1 MLAAGGRNDGG
12 RLREELPDPA
22 ELVCRGDGL
31 EAGTRL
37 VGFDQFLRERV
48 EAAHCF
54 LHRDL
59 PAECFGGYRLTAAR
73 RTAFQSSVRDYG
85 QTMPYLVFI
94 GCCLIWGSTFLA
106 IRIGN
111 EAVPPVWAATLR
123 LAIAAPLLAG
133 LVLATRQHFP
143 RGPALRGALL
153 FGFFNFGVNLALLY
167 WGERVVPSGIAA
179 VLYATVPLSTALIA
193 AAMGVERLIPRK
205 LIAAVVAIVGVAI
218 IFAGELKLDVPIE
231 GLIAVFLAATAASL
245 SSVFLKRAPQPSAIA
260 ANAVGAAIGAVVCAA
275 ASIIIGEDHAL
286 PSTIAGWWP
295 ILYLTVAGSL
305 GAYVL
310 YTWLVQHWPVTSASM
325 VGVVVPVIAV
335 ILGAL
340 AKQEQRSPES
350 YVGAVVVL
358 FAVLIALQPWAGT
371 RYAGRAAVA
380 K

>member
-1 MLAAGGRNDGG
+1 
-12 RLREELPDPA
+12 
-22 ELVCRGDGL
+22 
-31 EAGTRL
+31 
-37 VGFDQFLRERV
+37 
-48 EAAHCF
+48 
-54 LHRDL
+54 
-59 PAECFGGYRLTAAR
+59 
-73 RTAFQSSVRDYG
+73 
-85 QTMPYLVFI
+85 MPYLVFI

-123 LAIAAPLLAG
+123 LVLAAPLLAG
-133 LVLATRQHFP
+133 LVLVTRQRFP

-153 FGFFNFGVNLALLY
+153 FGFFNFGVNLSLLY

-193 AAMGVERLIPRK
+193 AALGVERLVPRK

-231 GLIAVFLAATAASL
+231 GLVAVFLAATAASL

-260 ANAVGAAIGAVVCAA
+260 ANAVGAGIGAVVCLVV
-275 ASIIIGEDHAL
+275 SVVIGEDHTL
-286 PSTIAGWWP
+286 PSTVSGWWP
-295 ILYLTVAGSL
+295 IVYLTIAGSL

-310 YTWLVQHWPVTSASM
+310 YTWLVQHWPVTNASM

-335 ILGAL
+335 ILGAV
-340 AKQEQRSPES
+340 AKQEQRSTES

-358 FAVLIALQPWAGT
+358 AAVLIALQPWAGT

>member
-1 MLAAGGRNDGG
+1 
-12 RLREELPDPA
+12 
-22 ELVCRGDGL
+22 
-31 EAGTRL
+31 
-37 VGFDQFLRERV
+37 
-48 EAAHCF
+48 
-54 LHRDL
+54 
-59 PAECFGGYRLTAAR
+59 
-73 RTAFQSSVRDYG
+73 
-85 QTMPYLVFI
+85 MPYLVFI

-111 EAVPPVWAATLR
+111 EAVPPIWAATLR
-123 LAIAAPLLAG
+123 LALAAPLLAG
-133 LVLATRQHFP
+133 LVFVTRQHFP

-153 FGFFNFGVNLALLY
+153 FGFFNFGVNLSLLY

-193 AAMGVERLIPRK
+193 AALGVERLVPRR
-205 LIAAVVAIVGVAI
+205 LVAAVVAIVGVAI

-260 ANAVGAAIGAVVCAA
+260 ANAVGAAVGVVVCVA
-275 ASIIIGEDHAL
+275 ASVIIGEDHAL
-286 PSTIAGWWP
+286 PTSVAGWWP
-295 ILYLTVAGSL
+295 IVYLTVAGSL

-310 YTWLVQHWPVTSASM
+310 YTWLVQHWPVTNASM

-335 ILGAL
+335 ILGAV

-358 FAVLIALQPWAGT
+358 IAVIVALRPWPGARFAGS
-371 RYAGRAAVA
+371 AAVA